1 MKNRIVG
8 MALAALMFSPAALRA
23 DEVKKPAAKPTVYEV
38 VVSGMT

>member
-8 MALAALMFSPAALRA
+8 LALAALMFSPAALSA
-23 DEVKKPAAKPTVYEV
+23 DEIKKAAPKPTVYEI